1 MIHKTY
7 DGTLAPDGHI
17 ELIDGVLPDQKMRV
31 LITVL
36 GPDADVAHNASAMTF
51 ESYLRTMPDVGTDA
65 DFSRIEGSMRDVDL
79 AD

>member
-7 DGTLAPDGHI
+7 DGTLAPDGHV
-17 ELIDGVLPDQKMRV
+17 ELVDAVLPDQKMRV

-36 GPDADVAHNASAMTF
+36 GPDADVSENSLGMTF
-51 ESYLRTMPDVGTDA
+51 ESYLRTMPDVGTDI

-79 AD
+79 SD